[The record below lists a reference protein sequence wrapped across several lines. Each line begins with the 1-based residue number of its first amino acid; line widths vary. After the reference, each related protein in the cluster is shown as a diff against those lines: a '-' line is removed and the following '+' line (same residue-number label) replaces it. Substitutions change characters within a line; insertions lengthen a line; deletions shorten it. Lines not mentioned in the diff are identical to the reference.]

1 MTRRAEQP
9 SLGELV
15 DLAAV
20 PAGGAGD
27 PDADV
32 VSVLVETPLAHLDRS
47 FDYLVPPAMA
57 DRVAVGSRVRV
68 RFAGRELGG
77 YVTARTRG
85 TTRSDLAPLRR
96 AVSAV
101 PVLAEPVAR
110 LCRAVA
116 RAHGGTTADVVRLA
130 VPPRHAGTEE
140 SMTGAGQA
148 VPGGDGPAHQHGPLD
163 DGARRP
169 DAPVGEDGPGSSETA
184 PVPVP
189 SEDPGA
195 WAELTA
201 GRAFLAHVAAGESPA
216 AVVTALPGTTPALV
230 VRAVRAALDG
240 GRGALVVAPTARHV
254 DDVAGALDEAGIA
267 DVVRLSADDGTARR
281 YRTFLRALTGQ
292 ARVVVGTRSAAF
304 APVARL
310 GLVVVV
316 EDGDD
321 RLAEPRAPYP
331 HARDVLLA
339 RHLEEGQD
347 ATTSEDRPRA
357 SGERAALAIIGVG
370 RSVAAQHLVA
380 SGVAASLAA
389 DRSLVRARTPRVTAP
404 TDLDLAAEGPAA
416 AARIPHAAWRLVRD
430 ALATGPVL
438 VQVARAGYVPALAC
452 ERCREPARCRHCS
465 GPLQATRAG
474 GPPSCRWCARAAA
487 DFRCPNCG
495 SPSLRAIRVGAGRT
509 SHELGRAFPG
519 VPVLASDAGQDTGVA
534 RTVDDRPR
542 LVVATPGAE
551 PTAEGGYVAALLL
564 DGGVA
569 TARPGLAAAE
579 EALRRWVSAAALVR
593 PAADGGKVLL
603 LGRPAAHVAQALVR
617 WDPVGLAERE
627 LAERG
632 ELSLPPAVPVA
643 VAEGSAAALRSFLA
657 HLSADERAD
666 RVEVLGPV
674 PVEPGPAW
682 TRGAE
687 RDARGNARDARGPA
701 RGGPTESPQ
710 VRAVLRAPD
719 EVELGP
725 LLAAAAAA
733 RSARKEPGSVRV
745 QVAPTDML

>member
-1 MTRRAEQP
+1 MTPRAEQP

-20 PAGGAGD
+20 PPGGAGD

-32 VSVLVETPLAHLDRS
+32 VSVLVETPLAHLDRP

-140 SMTGAGQA
+140 SMRGADQAAPGQ
-148 VPGGDGPAHQHGPLD
+148 DGPAHQHEPLD
-163 DGARRP
+163 ADGARRP
-169 DAPVGEDGPGSSETA
+169 DAPVREDGPGSSETA
-184 PVPVP
+184 PAPVP
-189 SEDPGA
+189 APPVDPGA

-201 GRAFLAHVAAGESPA
+201 GPAFLAHVAAGESPA

-316 EDGDD
+316 DDGDD

-331 HARDVLLA
+331 HVRDVLLA
-339 RHLEEGQD
+339 RHLDEEQD
-347 ATTSEDRPRA
+347 ATASEDRPRT

-380 SGVAASLAA
+380 TGVAASLAA
-389 DRSLVRARTPRVTAP
+389 DRSLVRSRTPRVTAP

-430 ALATGPVL
+430 SLATGPVL

-487 DFRCPNCG
+487 DFRCPHCG

-593 PAADGGKVLL
+593 PATDGGKVLL
-603 LGRPAAHVAQALVR
+603 LGRPAPHVAQALVR

-627 LAERG
+627 LGERA

-643 VAEGSAAALRSFLA
+643 VAEGAAAALRSFLA
-657 HLSADERAD
+657 HLAADARAD

-674 PVEPGPAW
+674 PVDPPA
-682 TRGAE
+682 T
-687 RDARGNARDARGPA
+687 DARGPGRSA
-701 RGGPTESPQ
+701 RDAARDGPAETPQ
-710 VRAVLRAPD
+710 ARAVLRAAD
-719 EVELGP
+719 DVELGP

-733 RSARKEPGSVRV
+733 RSARKEPGTVRV